1 MSLRKKLPKNAKE
14 QHSPQLTR
22 SSKKQQKNAAADKS
36 KKLLEPPKAQTQG
49 EEKPPKPVGRPAKK
63 LSLDPEKKQ
72 QKKPPK
78 AEPQG
83 NGDDDDVPM
92 RSTASKKKLIPKQKS
107 LSTDILVKK
116 EKPKLSS
123 ESHAVDLFGRTLDL
137 SKFSESTP
145 LYPICR
151 AWACNQPRNTVA
163 VSTCSTEC
171 GKTGKREPNAEEI
184 LEQMQSGKLLELTQ
198 VPRARSTQLTVV
210 PPALVYTEE
219 EQKADLEQEGAE
231 AEVLLA
237 LNVARWKRIR
247 QSWQQNTRKYNQER
261 YEIIDQIV
269 TESMRKIVTE
279 SMRKAE

>member
-1 MSLRKKLPKNAKE
+1 MSLRKKLSKNAKE
-14 QHSPQLTR
+14 QPSPQLTR
-22 SSKKQQKNAAADKS
+22 SSKKQQKNAAVDKS
-36 KKLLEPPKAQTQG
+36 KKLLEPPKAQTQD
-49 EEKPPKPVGRPAKK
+49 EEKSSKPVGRPPKM
-63 LSLDPEKKQ
+63 LSLDLDQKQ
-72 QKKPPK
+72 QKKPIK
-78 AEPQG
+78 TEPQWEE
-83 NGDDDDVPM
+83 DDDLPM

-107 LSTDILVKK
+107 LSTEIFLKK

-123 ESHAVDLFGRTLDL
+123 ESRAVDLFGRTLDL

-151 AWACNQPRNTVA
+151 AWVCNQPRNTVA
-163 VSTCSTEC
+163 VSTSSTEC
-171 GKTGKREPNAEEI
+171 GQTEKREPNAEEI
-184 LEQMQSGKLLELTQ
+184 LEEMMSGKLLELTQ
-198 VPRARSTQLTVV
+198 VPKARSTQLTVV

-247 QSWQQNTRKYNQER
+247 QNWHQNTHKYNQER

-269 TESMRKIVTE
+269 D
-279 SMRKAE
+279 